1 MSTKLPDE
9 YRVVIDGKIQD
20 KAYATKQE
28 AVHHA
33 DRQIEHRYQMFVVRV
48 CYRAG
53 QGTKDGKIEASTRVV
68 AKWDSGT
75 RLM

>member
-9 YRVVIDGKIQD
+9 YRVVIDDKIQD
-20 KAYATKQE
+20 KAYATKAE
-28 AVHHA
+28 AVHVA
-33 DRQIEHRYQMFVVRV
+33 DRQIENGYRMFVVRV

-53 QGTKDGKIEASTRVV
+53 QGKKDGKIEASTRIV